1 MKVLVAVDGSKFG
14 KRAIEWVVQ
23 LPLATPLKLRVLHI
37 IDIDTQ
43 SLSVPF
49 TPLVPERN
57 KVFIQNEI
65 KHRFAEGTRIVKE
78 TKALISSLGVMGKVI
93 MDRGLVART
102 ILKYVRGEGGLLIV
116 GNRGLDALHR
126 FMLGSVSTKLIHHA
140 PCSVLVVKQE
150 SRPLK
155 KILLATDGSKS
166 SIKALRFLTKKMVPL
181 KLHSYGPATSV
192 AVEVIHV
199 MSFLRYPA
207 AKEVGK
213 AIVHHAV
220 GPLSK
225 AGYQVKEVS
234 KFGNPAEEIIHYA
247 EQAKVDLLVTGARGR
262 GALGRFLLG
271 SVSTKLIQHSPCTV
285 LVVK

>member
-1 MKVLVAVDGSKFG
+1 MNVLVAMDASKFG

-23 LPLATPLKLRVLHI
+23 LPLATPLKLRTLHI

-43 SLSVPF
+43 SLRVPF
-49 TPLVPERN
+49 TPLVPEQN

-65 KHRFAEGTRIVKE
+65 KHRVAEGRRIVKK
-78 TKALISSLGVMGKVI
+78 TKALLSSLGVMGKVI
-93 MDRGLVART
+93 TGHGLVART
-102 ILKYVRGEGGLLIV
+102 ILKYVKGKGSLLIV

-166 SIKALRFLTKKMVPL
+166 SIKALQFLTKKMVPL
-181 KLHSYGPATSV
+181 KLHSYGPATP
-192 AVEVIHV
+192 VEVKVIHV
-199 MSFLRYPA
+199 IPFLRHVVA
-207 AKEVGK
+207 MGVGK
-213 AIVHHAV
+213 AIVQHAV
-220 GPLSK
+220 GRLSK
-225 AGYQVKEVS
+225 AGYQVEEVS
-234 KFGNPAEEIIHYA
+234 KFGNPAEEIIKYA